1 MTSRSEPRARIAEAL
16 IEYQRRAMRLV
27 YPLTDAASEQA
38 DAIIA
43 HLRASG
49 WIIVRHD
56 AIRLAQAHARA
67 EDHDKDEFRKIA
79 P

>member
-1 MTSRSEPRARIAEAL
+1 VRPPYEVLATAFG
-16 IEYQRRAMRLV
+16 
-27 YPLTDAASEQA
+27 A
-38 DAIIA
+38 DTAFTIIA

-67 EDHDKDEFRKIA
+67 EGHDKDEFKKIA